1 MRKICLLLLLPL
13 VFAVSA
19 SAQTNQQIVNYNNIK
34 TGIISPD
41 LLEDEIQTGNLITPQ
56 IEPEQTNSS
65 SLVLRMS
72 EGKSLGA
79 FSTGDII
86 IDGFIVDSCLRYNID
101 PLLIYAQMN
110 QESKFKQR
118 AISHKGARGL
128 MQLIPAT
135 AIRFGAKNIYDP
147 QQNIEV
153 GVKYM
158 RWLLNKFDGDVR
170 LALAAYNAGEN
181 SVIKYGRQI
190 PPFQETQNYVAR
202 ITARYAE
209 IGSLNMESWKWEQ

>member
-1 MRKICLLLLLPL
+1 MRKYCLLLLLPL
-13 VFAVSA
+13 ISAVSVLGQ
-19 SAQTNQQIVNYNNIK
+19 SNQQIVNYNNIK
-34 TGIISPD
+34 SAIINPV
-41 LLEDEIQTGNLITPQ
+41 LNRETRTGNLITPQ
-56 IEPEQTNSS
+56 IEIQQTDSTSS
-65 SLVLRMS
+65 NILTMS

-79 FSTGDII
+79 FSTGDSV
-86 IDGFIVDSCLRYNID
+86 IDAFIVDSCLKYNVD

-135 AIRFGAKNIYDP
+135 AVRFGATDIYDP

-181 SVIKYGRQI
+181 AVIKHGRQI
-190 PPFQETQNYVAR
+190 PPYRETQNYVSK

-209 IGSLNMESWKWEQ
+209 IASLNMESWKWQQ